1 MSALQLQTCE
11 RFIHAM
17 GPMIYNPMQVERVLN
32 YITSLQT
39 EAPCQ
44 FSYDEMNNI
53 LASGIVQTRQG
64 AGVSHEELKKVTTSW
79 L

>member
-17 GPMIYNPMQVERVLN
+17 GPMIYNPLQVERVLN
-32 YITSLQT
+32 YITSLQA

-44 FSYDEMNNI
+44 FSHTEMTDI
-53 LASGIVQTRQG
+53 LASGIAQTRQG

>member
-11 RFIHAM
+11 RFVHAM
-17 GPMIYNPMQVERVLN
+17 GPMIYNPQQVERVIK
-32 YITSLQT
+32 YIVSLQA

-44 FSYDEMNNI
+44 FSHEEMHEI
-53 LASGIVQTRQG
+53 LAAGISQTKQG
-64 AGVSHEELKKVTTSW
+64 AGISHEELKNVTTSW